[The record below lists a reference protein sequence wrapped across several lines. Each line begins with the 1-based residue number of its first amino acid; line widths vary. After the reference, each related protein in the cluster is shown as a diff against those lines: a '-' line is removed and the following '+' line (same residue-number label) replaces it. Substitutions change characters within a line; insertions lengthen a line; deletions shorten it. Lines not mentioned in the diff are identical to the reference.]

1 MLKELFMK
9 LKNPENRANLLLRIA
24 SRYINPWLRKLGMT
38 LVVHHFYQP
47 IPDDTEIALYAHK
60 KRAVDKIAWN
70 IEGQLAFTEQLLA
83 EFSAEFNKRDNLKA
97 FGYDEADGTFGC
109 GSREFY
115 YAMIRKH
122 KPAQIIEIGA
132 GNSSLICL
140 AALRKNYEETGV
152 KANFTSIEPF
162 PSQKISRLA
171 GKNLDFV
178 NFRLISD
185 KLQTLDPSLFQKL
198 GFNDILFVD
207 SSHVF
212 KQGSDVEYEFLRI
225 YPYLHSGVI
234 VHIHDIFCPFD
245 YPETWNRKYF
255 HFWNEQYHLET
266 FLMCNERFEVL
277 AGLCMLNHEDA
288 ELFFRHIR
296 GYKQEEYS
304 GSFWMKV
311 RDSGL
316 R

>member
-1 MLKELFMK
+1 MK

-152 KANFTSIEPF
+152 KADFTSIEPF

-178 NFRLISD
+178 NFR
-185 KLQTLDPSLFQKL
+185 
-198 GFNDILFVD
+198 
-207 SSHVF
+207 
-212 KQGSDVEYEFLRI
+212 
-225 YPYLHSGVI
+225 
-234 VHIHDIFCPFD
+234 
-245 YPETWNRKYF
+245 
-255 HFWNEQYHLET
+255 
-266 FLMCNERFEVL
+266 
-277 AGLCMLNHEDA
+277 
-288 ELFFRHIR
+288 
-296 GYKQEEYS
+296 
-304 GSFWMKV
+304 
-311 RDSGL
+311 
-316 R
+316 